1 MKKIIGL
8 GNALVDLL
16 IALPDDTLLKQFGLP
31 KGSMTLINEEQLQ
44 TISEAIKHLPIK
56 HAAGGSAANTINGLS
71 NVGVE
76 TAFIGKIGEDE
87 IGSFFKSDM
96 ESNSILPKLF
106 TSDSPSGRA
115 IAFVTPDSER
125 TFATYLGAA
134 VELSANDLTDNLI
147 AGYDILYIEGYL
159 VFNEALILKGIE
171 LAKKMGLKVALDLA
185 SYNVVEAKLDLLTSI
200 MPDVD
205 YVFANEEEAHS
216 FCKLVPEDAV
226 EHLGS
231 ISEVA
236 VVKCG
241 AQGSLIKQNGV
252 TISIKTIPAKPIDTT
267 GAGDLYAAGF
277 LHGLV
282 NEKSTESCGNAGS
295 LLAGKVIEVMGAK
308 LNKEVWASI
317 NKTLVEL

>member
-16 IALPDDTLLKQFGLP
+16 IALPDNSLLNQFGLP
-31 KGSMTLINEEQLQ
+31 KGSMTLINEEQLK

-56 HAAGGSAANTINGLS
+56 QAAGGSAANTINGLA

-76 TAFIGKIGEDE
+76 TAFIGKIGKDSL
-87 IGSFFKSDM
+87 GDFFRSDM
-96 ESNSILPKLF
+96 ESSSIRPKLSS
-106 TSDSPSGRA
+106 SDSPSGRA

-134 VELSANDLTDNLI
+134 VELSADDLNAELLQ
-147 AGYDILYIEGYL
+147 GYDILYIEGYL
-159 VFNEALILKGIE
+159 VFNEPLIRKGIQ
-171 LAKKMGLKVALDLA
+171 LAKATGLKVALDLA
-185 SYNVVEAKLDLLTSI
+185 SFNVVEEKIDLLKEI

-205 YVFANEEEAHS
+205 YVFANEEEAHA
-216 FCKLVPEDAV
+216 FCKLPPAKAV
-226 EHLGS
+226 EYLGTLC
-231 ISEVA
+231 ELA

-241 AQGSLIKQNGV
+241 ADGSLVKKDGF
-252 TISIKTIPAKPIDTT
+252 TIAVKTIQAQPIDTT

-277 LHGLV
+277 LYGLV
-282 NEKSTESCGNAGS
+282 NEKKLESCGNIGS

-308 LNKEVWASI
+308 MDKEVWKNI
-317 NKTLVEL
+317 NIALQEL